1 MKDELI
7 SIETKETPEIG
18 GKIAECNALAEQVQG
33 SLTRAWQTAAVLGYQ
48 LCEIKQQVGHGQF
61 GKLFTSKGK
70 ANLNHGLNFSIQMA
84 NRYMDLFKKC
94 AAAAGKIGQKEA
106 LRTMM
111 GDVSKLRITNYELRI
126 GEESAAEAAEKEDKL
141 SNLLTSL
148 APQATSMRQALFAF
162 MEEDEEEP
170 AKEAPRFFRKND
182 KGRPAKK
189 ALTPAEVD
197 TIGKLASEQMEAYVQ
212 GIDGLYDKLPLIDAG
227 VRDHAIATLEKT
239 AKTLKELR

>member
-1 MKDELI
+1 MKDLI
-7 SIETKETPEIG
+7 TIDTMMTETPDLG

-33 SLTRAWQTAAVLGYQ
+33 SLTRAWQTAAVLGFQ
-48 LCEIKQQVGHGQF
+48 LCELKQQLPHGQF
-61 GKLFTSKGK
+61 TKLFSSKGSEK
-70 ANLNHGLNFSIQMA
+70 GNLGFLFTKQMA

-94 AAAAGKIGQKEA
+94 AAAAGKIGQEEA

-111 GDVSKLRITNYELRI
+111 GDSEGRGFV
-126 GEESAAEAAEKEDKL
+126 GGKL

-162 MEEDEEEP
+162 MEEEEEAP
-170 AKEAPRFFRKND
+170 VKEAPRFFRKND

-197 TIGKLASEQMEAYVQ
+197 TIGKLASEQMEAYVR
-212 GIDGLYDKLPLIDAG
+212 GIDGLYDKLPLIDPG

>member
-1 MKDELI
+1 MKDLI
-7 SIETKETPEIG
+7 TIETKEAPEIG

-33 SLTRAWQTAAVLGYQ
+33 SLTRAWQTAAVLGFQ
-48 LCEIKQQVGHGQF
+48 LCELKNQVGHGQF
-61 GKLFTSKGK
+61 GKLFDRAKNETCFVF
-70 ANLNHGLNFSIQMA
+70 GLRQAQN
-84 NRYMDLFKKC
+84 YMDLFKKC
-94 AAAAGKIGQKEA
+94 AAAAGKIGQEEA

-111 GDVSKLRITNYELRI
+111 GDSEGRGFV
-126 GEESAAEAAEKEDKL
+126 GGKL

-162 MEEDEEEP
+162 MEEEEEP
-170 AKEAPRFFRKND
+170 VKEAPRFFRKND

-197 TIGKLASEQMEAYVQ
+197 TIGKLASEQMEAYVA
-212 GIDGLYDKLPLIDAG
+212 GIDGLYDKLPLIDAA

>member
-1 MKDELI
+1 MKDLI
-7 SIETKETPEIG
+7 TIDTMMTETPDLG

-33 SLTRAWQTAAVLGYQ
+33 SLTRAWQTAAVLGFQ
-48 LCEIKQQVGHGQF
+48 LCEIKSQVGHGKF
-61 GKLFTSKGK
+61 SKLFDRAKNETCF
-70 ANLNHGLNFSIQMA
+70 AFGLRQAQN
-84 NRYMDLFKKC
+84 YMDLFKRC
-94 AAAAGKIGQKEA
+94 ASAAGKIGQEEA

-111 GDVSKLRITNYELRI
+111 GDSEGRGFV
-126 GEESAAEAAEKEDKL
+126 GGKL

-162 MEEDEEEP
+162 MEEEEEAP
-170 AKEAPRFFRKND
+170 VKEAPRFFRKND

-197 TIGKLASEQMEAYVQ
+197 TIGKLASEQMEAYVR
-212 GIDGLYDKLPLIDAG
+212 GIDGLYDKLPLIDPG

>member
-1 MKDELI
+1 MKDLI
-7 SIETKETPEIG
+7 TIETKEAPEIG

-48 LCEIKQQVGHGQF
+48 LCEIKRQLPHGQF
-61 GKLFTSKGK
+61 TKLFSSKDSEK
-70 ANLNHGLNFSIQMA
+70 RNHGFVFSEQMA
-84 NRYMDLFKKC
+84 RRYMDLFKKC
-94 AAAAGKIGQKEA
+94 AAAAGKIGQEEA

-111 GDVSKLRITNYELRI
+111 GDSEGRGFV
-126 GEESAAEAAEKEDKL
+126 GGKL

-162 MEEDEEEP
+162 MEEEEEEEEAP
-170 AKEAPRFFRKND
+170 EKEAPRFYKKND

-197 TIGKLASEQMEAYVQ
+197 TIGKLASEQMEAYVA
-212 GIDGLYDKLPLIDAG
+212 GIDGLYDKLPLIDPG

-239 AKTLKELR
+239 AKILKDLR

>member
-7 SIETKETPEIG
+7 TIETKETLEIG

-33 SLTRAWQTAAVLGYQ
+33 SRTRAWQTAAVLGYQ

-84 NRYMDLFKKC
+84 NRYMDLYRKC
-94 AAAAGKIGQKEA
+94 ASAAGKIGQEEA

-111 GDVSKLRITNYELRI
+111 GDSEGRGFV
-126 GEESAAEAAEKEDKL
+126 GGKL

-162 MEEDEEEP
+162 MEEEEEP
-170 AKEAPRFFRKND
+170 VKEAPRFFKKND

-212 GIDGLYDKLPLIDAG
+212 GIDGLYDKLPLIDPA

-239 AKTLKELR
+239 AKILKDLR

>member
-7 SIETKETPEIG
+7 TIETKDTLEIG
-18 GKIAECNALAEQVQG
+18 GKIAECNALAEQVQE

-48 LCEIKQQVGHGQF
+48 LCEIKAQLPHGQF
-61 GKLFTSKGK
+61 GKLFEKS
-70 ANLNHGLNFSIQMA
+70 NVNHGLHFTRQMA
-84 NRYMDLFKKC
+84 HRYMDLYRKC
-94 AAAAGKIGQKEA
+94 AAAAGKIGQEEA

-162 MEEDEEEP
+162 MEEEDEEEGSG
-170 AKEAPRFFRKND
+170 KEAPRFFRKND
-182 KGRPAKK
+182 KGRPGKK

-197 TIGKLASEQMEAYVQ
+197 TIGKLASDQLEAYVQ
-212 GIDGLYDKLPLIDAG
+212 GIDGLYDKLPLIAPG
-227 VRDHAIATLEKT
+227 VRDHAIATMEKT
-239 AKTLKELR
+239 AKILKDLR